1 MFRIKL
7 RSKWKC
13 IEAPT
18 ILIYLICT
26 VQNIHEILTT
36 WFPALYYTWI
46 GNNIKIEYY
55 YNYNFF
61 FANWIHDNYLTQIEF
76 ICCCLW
82 FTMHWWGFIAVVV
95 QCIVRWCDSEA
106 CKTYTHKTAGN
117 NQNKIYQHQ
126 LNNMR
131 KSLLRANGLMSKYI
145 ECTFNLRAPSTKF
158 FHCIEIRVDC
168 VSNPMRHTV
177 WHFHTT
183 SG

>member
-1 MFRIKL
+1 MESAQHDFL
-7 RSKWKC
+7 RCIIHGLGIISKSN
-13 IEAPT
+13 IT
-18 ILIYLICT
+18 III
-26 VQNIHEILTT
+26 I
-36 WFPALYYTWI
+36 
-46 GNNIKIEYY
+46 
-55 YNYNFF
+55 FF

-126 LNNMR
+126 LNIMR

-158 FHCIEIRVDC
+158 FSLHWNSCWLCVKSNASHRMAFSQNIRL
-168 VSNPMRHTV
+168 N
-177 WHFHTT
+177 
-183 SG
+183 